1 MKKFECTS
9 CTHRK
14 CTCELEDT
22 LCSPPQNCINKYVS
36 FIPNWHEVEEK
47 TTTKSSRFPD
57 WVKECAI
64 GYDNEQERYFEVT
77 NIDKK
82 WVDIEYLDDGIG
94 ATCDYSDIQKCSE
107 ARKRPFNAEEMRGLV
122 GKVIKTPKDIA
133 MVLGYSGERNKVCV
147 ATMNNYFTAEAL
159 LAVGATLNGNPCG
172 KLEHLENGECVE

>member
-47 TTTKSSRFPD
+47 TTTKSSQLPD
-57 WVKECAI
+57 WCKVGEWV
-64 GYDNEQERYFEVT
+64 YDNVIREYA
-77 NIDKK
+77 IIKK
-82 WVDIEYLDDGIG
+82 EESPQWYVDNVESGRIK
-94 ATCDYSDIQKCSE
+94 Q

-172 KLEHLENGECVE
+172 KLEHLENGEWVE